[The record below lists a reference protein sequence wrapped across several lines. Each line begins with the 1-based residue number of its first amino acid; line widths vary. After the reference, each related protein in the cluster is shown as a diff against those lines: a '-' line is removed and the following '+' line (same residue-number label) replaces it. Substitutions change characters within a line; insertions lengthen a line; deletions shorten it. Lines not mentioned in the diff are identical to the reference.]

1 MVIPLALFSQVSRCL
16 RPESLPD
23 DAEGALKR
31 LATLLRRHWGGL
43 VLAALVIL
51 GLILANWHTRELTQ
65 LLQWGDRI
73 ADLPVAVVAVVVLMA
88 VLFTFALP
96 GSLMLWVIAPFHTPV
111 VSVIMLLIGSVAGA
125 FGAHRFS
132 HRVGKR
138 WVPGKNAE
146 RIVALLERRSD
157 LLTQTALRV
166 FPGFPHSF
174 VNYAGGVLGLP
185 LKTFLLAAV
194 LGLTV
199 KWGVYA
205 SAIHGAVEAIETGD
219 ALQPSTVLPLFVL
232 AGLLLLG
239 ALVRRRLEPPA

>member
-1 MVIPLALFSQVSRCL
+1 MQQLARW
-16 RPESLPD
+16 
-23 DAEGALKR
+23 
-31 LATLLRRHWGGL
+31 LRRHWAGLLLGLLIVAGL
-43 VLAALVIL
+43 VLAS
-51 GLILANWHTRELTQ
+51 WHTRELAQ
-65 LLQWGDRI
+65 FLEWGERV
-73 ADLPVAVVAVVVLMA
+73 ADLPVAIVAVVFLMA

-96 GSLMLWVIAPFHTPV
+96 GSLVFWVIAPFHSPV

-138 WVPGKNAE
+138 WSPGKNAE
-146 RIVALLERRSD
+146 RVVALLEKRSD

-166 FPGFPHSF
+166 FPGFPHSV

-185 LKTFLLAAV
+185 LGPFLLAAV

-205 SAIHGAVEAIETGD
+205 TAVHGAVEAIETGD
-219 ALQPSTVLPLFVL
+219 ALQLGTVLPLFVL

-239 ALVRRRLEPPA
+239 ALVRRRLESAT

>member
-1 MVIPLALFSQVSRCL
+1 MQKLAGWL
-16 RPESLPD
+16 RD
-23 DAEGALKR
+23 HWAG
-31 LATLLRRHWGGL
+31 LLLGVLIVTGI
-43 VLAALVIL
+43 VLAS
-51 GLILANWHTRELTQ
+51 WHTRELAQ
-65 LLQWGDRI
+65 FLEWGDRI
-73 ADLPVAVVAVVVLMA
+73 ADLPVAIVAAVLLMA

-96 GSLMLWVIAPFHTPV
+96 GSLMLWVIAPFHSPG

-138 WVPGKNAE
+138 WSPGKNAE
-146 RIVALLERRSD
+146 RVVALLEKRSD

-166 FPGFPHSF
+166 FPGFPHSV

-185 LKTFLLAAV
+185 LGPFLLAAL

-205 SAIHGAVEAIETGD
+205 TAVHGAVEAIETGD
-219 ALQPSTVLPLFVL
+219 ALQLATVLPLFVL

-239 ALVRRRLEPPA
+239 ALVRRRLESATSR

>member
-1 MVIPLALFSQVSRCL
+1 MQKLAGWL
-16 RPESLPD
+16 RD
-23 DAEGALKR
+23 HWAG
-31 LATLLRRHWGGL
+31 LLLGVLIVTGI
-43 VLAALVIL
+43 VLAS
-51 GLILANWHTRELTQ
+51 WHTRELAQ
-65 LLQWGDRI
+65 FLEWGDRI
-73 ADLPVAVVAVVVLMA
+73 ADLPVAIVAAVVLMA

-96 GSLMLWVIAPFHTPV
+96 GSLMLWVIAPFHSPG

-138 WVPGKNAE
+138 WSPGKNAE
-146 RIVALLERRSD
+146 RVVALLEKRSD

-166 FPGFPHSF
+166 FPGFPHSV

-185 LKTFLLAAV
+185 LGPFLLAAL

-205 SAIHGAVEAIETGD
+205 TAVHGAVEAIETGD
-219 ALQPSTVLPLFVL
+219 ALQLGTVLPLFVL

-239 ALVRRRLEPPA
+239 ALVRRRLESPPRGKR

>member
-1 MVIPLALFSQVSRCL
+1 MQKLAHW
-16 RPESLPD
+16 
-23 DAEGALKR
+23 
-31 LATLLRRHWGGL
+31 LRRHWASLLLGVLMLAGL
-43 VLAALVIL
+43 VLAS
-51 GLILANWHTRELTQ
+51 WHTRELAQ
-65 LLQWGDRI
+65 FLEWGDRI
-73 ADLPVAVVAVVVLMA
+73 ADLPVAIVAVVVLMA

-96 GSLMLWVIAPFHTPV
+96 GSLVFWVIAPFHSPL
-111 VSVIMLLIGSVAGA
+111 VSVIMLLTGSVAGA

-138 WVPGKNAE
+138 WSPGTNAARMVE
-146 RIVALLERRSD
+146 LLELRSD

-185 LKTFLLAAV
+185 LGPFLLAAL

-205 SAIHGAVEAIETGD
+205 TAVHGAVEAIETGD
-219 ALQPSTVLPLFVL
+219 ALHLGTVLPLFAL

-239 ALVRRRLEPPA
+239 AFARRWLETRGNESRG

>member
-1 MVIPLALFSQVSRCL
+1 MQKLAGWL
-16 RPESLPD
+16 RD
-23 DAEGALKR
+23 HWAG
-31 LATLLRRHWGGL
+31 LLLGVLIVTGI
-43 VLAALVIL
+43 VLAS
-51 GLILANWHTRELTQ
+51 WHTRELAQ
-65 LLQWGDRI
+65 FLEWGDRI
-73 ADLPVAVVAVVVLMA
+73 ADLPVAIVAAVVLMA

-96 GSLMLWVIAPFHTPV
+96 GSLMLWVIAPFHSPG

-138 WVPGKNAE
+138 WSPGKNAE
-146 RIVALLERRSD
+146 RVVALLEKRSD

-166 FPGFPHSF
+166 FPGFPHSV

-185 LKTFLLAAV
+185 LGPFLLAAL

-205 SAIHGAVEAIETGD
+205 TAVHGAVEAIETGD
-219 ALQPSTVLPLFVL
+219 ALQLGTVLPLFVL

-239 ALVRRRLEPPA
+239 ALVRRRLESSPQGKR

>member
-1 MVIPLALFSQVSRCL
+1 MQSLA
-16 RPESLPD
+16 
-23 DAEGALKR
+23 GW
-31 LATLLRRHWGGL
+31 LRRHWAGLLLGVLILAGL
-43 VLAALVIL
+43 VLAS
-51 GLILANWHTRELTQ
+51 WHTRELAQ
-65 LLQWGDRI
+65 FLEWGERI
-73 ADLPVAVVAVVVLMA
+73 ADLPVAIVAAVLLMA

-96 GSLMLWVIAPFHTPV
+96 GSLMLWVIAPFHSPV
-111 VSVIMLLIGSVAGA
+111 VSVIMLLVGSVAGA

-138 WVPGKNAE
+138 WAPGKNAE

-157 LLTQTALRV
+157 LLTQTAMRV

-185 LKTFLLAAV
+185 LGPFLLAAL

-205 SAIHGAVEAIETGD
+205 TAVHGAVEAIETGD
-219 ALQPSTVLPLFVL
+219 ALQLATVLPLFVL

-239 ALVRRRLEPPA
+239 ALVRRRLESATSR

>member
-1 MVIPLALFSQVSRCL
+1 MQ
-16 RPESLPD
+16 
-23 DAEGALKR
+23 KR
-31 LATLLRRHWGGL
+31 AGWLRRHWAGL
-43 VLAALVIL
+43 LL
-51 GLILANWHTRELTQ
+51 GLLILAGLGLASWHTRELAQ
-65 LLQWGDRI
+65 FLEWGDRI
-73 ADLPVAVVAVVVLMA
+73 ADFPVAIVAVVVLMA

-96 GSLMLWVIAPFHTPV
+96 GSLVFWVIAPFHSPL

-138 WVPGKNAE
+138 WSPGKNAE
-146 RIVALLERRSD
+146 RMVELLEQRSD

-185 LKTFLLAAV
+185 LGPFLLAAL

-205 SAIHGAVEAIETGD
+205 TAVHGAVEAIETGD
-219 ALQPSTVLPLFVL
+219 ALHLGTVLPLFAL

-239 ALVRRRLEPPA
+239 AFARRRLETRGNEGRG